1 MLRKQGRD
9 PRGLTIIDRTFDI
22 PFEQERMIIWLKE
35 YIDYSR
41 ADLMAMDVLK
51 FYRLV
56 RVAEKKQQ
64 AKEKQHRA
72 GKGVKTRQ
80 RG

>member
-1 MLRKQGRD
+1 
-9 PRGLTIIDRTFDI
+9 
-22 PFEQERMIIWLKE
+22 MIIWLKE

-64 AKEKQHRA
+64 QKEKQHKA
-72 GKGVKTRQ
+72 KKPAT
-80 RG
+80 